1 MTIKNIFS
9 FLLGFALLAFSACS
23 DFVDSYQDDPN
34 NAADAPIEAVLN
46 AAFVGT
52 IIAHE
57 GEDARLA
64 CLWSRQF
71 TGSDR
76 QYSALEIYG
85 VNAENFDWDKYYL
98 VAENSK
104 IVIEKSAATNDKL
117 ASGIARTLQAHS
129 YGMMASMWGDIP
141 YTEANKFLE
150 IPDPVYDPQ
159 PQVYADVQTLLDQAI
174 ADLSGGPTNEVIANR
189 DFYFGGDTD
198 EAIENEAAKW
208 SQVAST
214 LKARFALHTGDY
226 TTAISAATKGVKSSA
241 DEWIIPH
248 VVGAYNQDQNLYYSF
263 GVSDRAGYMTANVAY
278 LPAILDPGN
287 ALYRGNAK
295 TDEAA
300 RFAFAFTGEEGAYDL
315 NYSGMW
321 ASTAPFPLVSAIET
335 ELILAEAEWR
345 GNSNPDAA
353 LEHLNNARA
362 ILAAQFP
369 DGTYEAYE
377 LADFDNGGIASRAG
391 LSRNDALL
399 YEILEEKYVSL
410 MGQMEVFNDVRRT
423 DNFLEIPATSGNQ
436 LPQRFLY
443 PQEEIDANINAPD
456 PIPGLFEETPIN
468 K

>member
-9 FLLGFALLAFSACS
+9 TLLGFSLLSLSACS
-23 DFVDSYQDDPN
+23 DFVDSYQEDPN
-34 NAADAPIEAVLN
+34 NASDAPIEAVLN
-46 AAFVGT
+46 AAFTGT

-64 CLWSRQF
+64 CMWSRQF

-76 QYSALEIYG
+76 QYAALEIYS

-104 IVIEKSAATNDKL
+104 IVIEKSAETNDKL

-141 YTEANKFLE
+141 YTQANKFIE
-150 IPDPVYDPQ
+150 FPDPVYDPQ

-174 ADLSGGPTNEVIANR
+174 TDLSGNPSNGDIEDR
-189 DFYFGGDTD
+189 DFYFGGDPV
-198 EAIENEAAKW
+198 KW
-208 SQVAST
+208 SQVASS
-214 LKARFALHTGDY
+214 LKARFSLHLGNY
-226 TTAISAATKGVKSSA
+226 AAAISSASKGVKTA
-241 DEWIIPH
+241 DDEWIIPH
-248 VVGAYNQDQNLYYSF
+248 ATGSYNQDQNIYSSF
-263 GVSDRAGYMTANVAY
+263 GEEDRLGYMTANVAY
-278 LPAILDPGN
+278 LPAILDPAN
-287 ALYRGNAK
+287 AAYRGNAK
-295 TDEAA
+295 TDESA

-321 ASTAPFPLVSAIET
+321 AATASFPLVSAIET

-345 GNSNPDAA
+345 GNSDPDAA
-353 LEHLNNARA
+353 LTHLNNARA
-362 ILAAQFP
+362 MLAAQFP
-369 DGTYEAYE
+369 EGKYEAYT

-391 LSRNDALL
+391 FSRNDALL

-423 DNFLEIPATSGNQ
+423 DNFLEIPPTTGSQ

-443 PQEEIDANINAPD
+443 PQEEIDANVNTPD
-456 PIPGLFEETPIN
+456 PIPDLFEQTPIN

>member
-1 MTIKNIFS
+1 MNDIMTIKNIFS
-9 FLLGFALLAFSACS
+9 FLLVFALLAFSACS
-23 DFVDSYQDDPN
+23 DFVDSYQEDPN

-64 CLWSRQF
+64 CMWSRQF

-76 QYSALEIYG
+76 QYAALEVYT

-104 IVIEKSAATNDKL
+104 IVIEKSAETNDKL

-141 YTEANKFLE
+141 YAQANKFLE
-150 IPDPVYDPQ
+150 FPDPAYDPQ

-174 ADLSGGPTNEVIANR
+174 ADLSGNPSSASASL
-189 DFYFGGDTD
+189 DFYFSGDAT
-198 EAIENEAAKW
+198 KW
-208 SQVAST
+208 SQAAST

-226 TTAISAATKGVKSSA
+226 TTAISSATKGVKSTA

-248 VVGAYNQDQNLYYSF
+248 TTGSYNQDQNIYYSF
-263 GVSDRAGYMTANVAY
+263 GQSDREGYMTANVAY
-278 LPAILDPGN
+278 LPAILDPAN

-295 TDEAA
+295 TDESA

-315 NYSGMW
+315 NYDGMW
-321 ASTAPFPLVSAIET
+321 AATAPFPLISAIET

-345 GNSNPDAA
+345 GNNDPGAA
-353 LEHLNNARA
+353 LDHLNNARA

-369 DGTYEAYE
+369 EGTYDAYE
-377 LADFDNGGIASRAG
+377 LADFDTGGIASRAG

>member
-9 FLLGFALLAFSACS
+9 FLLVFALLAFSACS
-23 DFVDSYQDDPN
+23 DFVDSYQEDPN

-64 CLWSRQF
+64 CMWSRQF

-76 QYSALEIYG
+76 QYAALEVYT

-104 IVIEKSAATNDKL
+104 IVIEKAAETNDKL

-150 IPDPVYDPQ
+150 FPDPVYDPQ

-174 ADLSGGPTNEVIANR
+174 ADLSGNPSSASASL
-189 DFYFGGDTD
+189 DFYFGGDAT
-198 EAIENEAAKW
+198 KW
-208 SQVAST
+208 SQAAST

-226 TTAISAATKGVKSSA
+226 TTAISSATKGVKSTT

-248 VVGAYNQDQNLYYSF
+248 TTGSYNQDQNIYYSF
-263 GVSDRAGYMTANVAY
+263 GQSDREGYMTANEAY
-278 LPAILDPGN
+278 LPAILDPAN

-300 RFAFAFTGEEGAYDL
+300 RFAFAFTGGEGAYDL

-321 ASTAPFPLVSAIET
+321 ASTAPFPLISAIET

-345 GNSNPDAA
+345 GNSDPDAA

-456 PIPGLFEETPIN
+456 PIPDLFEETPIN

>member
-1 MTIKNIFS
+1 MNDIMTIKNIFS
-9 FLLGFALLAFSACS
+9 LLLVFALLAFSACS
-23 DFVDSYQDDPN
+23 DFVDSYQEDPN

-64 CLWSRQF
+64 CMWSRQF

-76 QYSALEIYG
+76 QYAALEVYT

-104 IVIEKSAATNDKL
+104 IVIEKSAETNDKL

-141 YTEANKFLE
+141 YTQANKFLE
-150 IPDPVYDPQ
+150 FPDPVYDPQ

-174 ADLSGGPTNEVIANR
+174 ADLSGNPSSASASL
-189 DFYFGGDTD
+189 DFYFGGDAT
-198 EAIENEAAKW
+198 KW
-208 SQVAST
+208 SQAAST

-226 TTAISAATKGVKSSA
+226 TTAISSATKGVKSTA

-248 VVGAYNQDQNLYYSF
+248 TGGSYNQDQNIYYSF
-263 GVSDRAGYMTANVAY
+263 GQSDREGYMTANVAY
-278 LPAILDPGN
+278 LPAILDPAN

-321 ASTAPFPLVSAIET
+321 AATASFPLISAIET

-345 GNSNPDAA
+345 GNSDPDAA

-377 LADFDNGGIASRAG
+377 LADFDNGGIASRPG